1 MCIGWLNQRPFE
13 PSSFSL
19 KKGARLLLSAVSF
32 SCTDHMEA
40 HDAVSWHRS
49 QSDPGPLDATEFAA
63 PLRRH

>member
-40 HDAVSWHRS
+40 HDAVRHRFIR
-49 QSDPGPLDATEFAA
+49 DAFDGVI
-63 PLRRH
+63 